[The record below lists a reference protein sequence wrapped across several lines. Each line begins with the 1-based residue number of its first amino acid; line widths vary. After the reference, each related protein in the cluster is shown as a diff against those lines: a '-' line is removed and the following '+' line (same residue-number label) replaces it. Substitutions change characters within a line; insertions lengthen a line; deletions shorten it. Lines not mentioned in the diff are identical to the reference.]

1 MIIAFDLDGTI
12 SDPVVGISA
21 SINYALDKLGLPPR
35 NPQDLEAY
43 IGPPLQ
49 DIFADLLG
57 KAGGANIHSA
67 IAFFREKYFRTG
79 YRENVIYAGIKELL
93 AGLVANGHTLYI
105 ATSKKTSIA
114 KAVADFFKITQ
125 YFKDIF
131 GCGLNREKH
140 ELLTRIKT
148 IEDTDRLVMVG
159 DRLHD
164 MRAGKKCHCLCVGVL
179 WGYGSKEELL
189 GAGADKICH
198 NPQELEEYINHMH
211 NKPFK
216 RGSV

>member
-1 MIIAFDLDGTI
+1 MIIAFDLDGTL

-21 SINYALDKLGLPPR
+21 SINYALKKLGLPPR
-35 NPQDLEAY
+35 DPQDLTAY

-49 DIFADLLG
+49 DIFAELLG
-57 KAGGANIHSA
+57 KADDAGIHSA
-67 IAFFREKYFRTG
+67 IAFFRERYFRSG
-79 YRENVIYAGIKELL
+79 YRENVIYPGIEELL
-93 AGLVANGHTLYI
+93 AGLAANGHTLYI

-114 KAVADFFKITQ
+114 KAVADFFNITP

-131 GCGLNREKH
+131 GCGLNLEKH

-164 MRAGKKCHCLCVGVL
+164 MRAGKKCHCFCVGVL

-189 GAGADKICH
+189 DAGADKICH
-198 NPQELEEYINHMH
+198 NPQELEELINHMH
-211 NKPFK
+211 NKPTI
-216 RGSV
+216 